1 MKTKSHSLYEQGMK
15 IACYSLTKQSYRK
28 KHENQKN
35 GAGWFRGG
43 KEIKYYRNGI
53 QRESLGS
60 NESYYT
66 LSFEYT
72 IKNRGESIMFA
83 YSYPYTS
90 LDTEKYFTKIIHRR
104 VMGHFKM
111 EKFQV
116 GITVANHPIFGYMIS
131 HRKLKSSS
139 SMKFKESLTAST
151 DYVDKL

>member
-1 MKTKSHSLYEQGMK
+1 
-15 IACYSLTKQSYRK
+15 
-28 KHENQKN
+28 
-35 GAGWFRGG
+35 
-43 KEIKYYRNGI
+43 
-53 QRESLGS
+53 
-60 NESYYT
+60 
-66 LSFEYT
+66 
-72 IKNRGESIMFA
+72 MFA

-90 LDTEKYFTKIIHRR
+90 LDTEKYFNKIIHRR